1 MNMPATVEPSRSGR
15 GPAVGVWILNLVLAS
30 ASGTLLYLN
39 RGWSPPAPGGGL
51 WVWLFVLAGFTAA
64 EVWVVHLQFRREAHT
79 VALGEIPVT
88 VGLFFLAPW
97 QVFIALLLGV
107 GPALVFHRR
116 QSLVKVIFNLAE
128 LTLGLGTATLVFHL
142 AVGTQYLSPRAWVVA
157 ILATAA
163 ASLIGIA
170 SIRAVISVTEGRLA
184 LNKTLP
190 VTAFGLAG
198 SVVNTCFALVVVVIV
213 VREPGAAVLLLLP
226 GAALVLAY
234 QAYTRERQK
243 TERIEFLYNSG
254 RTLAGSGSGDGE
266 PGIIQLL
273 REALAMFRAEVAQ
286 VAIRA
291 GDEQTIRTTVRGG
304 AVEVHEQLV
313 PTSRADYFLEHV
325 MSSPHGVVVT
335 TAGQSAEADEY
346 LREHGLRDAMVTALQ
361 ADNRVVGTILIG
373 NRVGDINEFN
383 QEQLNLL
390 ETLAT
395 QVGVSVENSRLE
407 RVLQHQAFHD
417 ALTNLANRALLN
429 QRMEATLANR
439 GAQAAVL
446 VIDVDDF
453 KTINDTMGHGVGDQ
467 LLVAATERISGAV
480 RTGDLAARIGG
491 DEFAVL
497 VESIGSV
504 SDATAT
510 AQRIIEAFKVPF
522 ALVGQQVRVTASIG
536 IATNLDGVL
545 DPGTLMLQADVAMY
559 ASKASGRGG
568 YMVFESSMQDAVAE
582 RHALREDLRLALERG
597 ELLNHYQP
605 LVSLERPA
613 ILGAEALVRWRHP
626 ERGLVAPGFFIQLA
640 EESGLIVDLGRWVL
654 REACAQ
660 LREWQRTI
668 PGAAR
673 MGMSVN
679 LSAVQLREPGF
690 VDDVV
695 AILKDTGI
703 EPGTLTL
710 EITESTFM
718 DDTRTAIARLRELRG
733 LGIRLEL
740 DDFGTGY
747 SSLSILRDLPL
758 DGLKIDKSFVD
769 VIHGASDRPAF
780 LQAIVRLAEA
790 LDLEMVG
797 EGIEEQHQADA
808 LRAMGCGRG
817 QGYFYSKPLPSEQMA
832 AYLEKAADWVA
843 TADAG
848 VVAMPR
854 RRTSD

>member
-1 MNMPATVEPSRSGR
+1 MNVPRATESNNRGR
-15 GPAVGVWILNLVLAS
+15 GPAVRVWMLNLVLAS
-30 ASGTLLYLN
+30 ASATLLYLN
-39 RGWSPPAPGGGL
+39 RGWGPPLGANGP

-64 EVWVVHLQFRREAHT
+64 EVWVVHLQFRREAHSI
-79 VALGEIPVT
+79 ALGEIPVT

-97 QVFIALLLGV
+97 QLFVALLLGV
-107 GPALVFHRR
+107 GPVLVFHRR
-116 QSLVKVIFNLAE
+116 QSLVKVVFNLAE
-128 LTLGLGTATLVFHL
+128 LTLGLGTATLLFHL
-142 AVGTQYLSPRAWVVA
+142 ALGTQYLAPRAWAVA
-157 ILATAA
+157 ILATAV

-213 VREPGAAVLLLLP
+213 VREPRAAALLLLP
-226 GAALVLAY
+226 AVALVLAY

-254 RTLAGSGSGDGE
+254 RTLAGSTGDE

-273 REALAMFRAEVAQ
+273 REALRMFRAEVAQ

-291 GDEQTIRTTVRGG
+291 GAEQTILTTVRDGV
-304 AVEVHEQLV
+304 VEAHEQLV
-313 PTSRADYFLEHV
+313 PIGRTDHFLEQV
-325 MSSPHGVVVT
+325 MALPHGMVVAAVGQ
-335 TAGQSAEADEY
+335 TAQADEY
-346 LREHGLRDAMVTALQ
+346 LREHRLRDAMVTALH

-373 NRVGDINEFN
+373 NRLGDINEFN
-383 QEQLNLL
+383 EEQLNLL
-390 ETLAT
+390 ETLAS

-429 QRMEATLANR
+429 QKMEAALSGQ
-439 GAQAAVL
+439 GARVAVL
-446 VIDVDDF
+446 LIDVDDF
-453 KTINDTMGHGVGDQ
+453 KAINDTMGHSVGDQ
-467 LLVAATERISGAV
+467 LLVSVADRILSAIRSGD
-480 RTGDLAARIGG
+480 TAARIGG

-497 VESIGSV
+497 VGSIGSET
-504 SDATAT
+504 DATAT
-510 AQRIIEAFKVPF
+510 AYRIVEAFKAPF
-522 ALVGQQVRVTASIG
+522 ELTGQPVRVSASIG
-536 IATNLDGVL
+536 IATNLGGLL

-568 YMVFESSMQDAVAE
+568 YKVFEASMQDAVAE
-582 RHALREDLRLALERG
+582 RHALREDLRRALERG
-597 ELLNHYQP
+597 ELVNHYQP

-613 ILGAEALVRWRHP
+613 VLGAEALVRWRHP

-660 LREWQRTI
+660 LREWQRSI
-668 PGAAR
+668 PGAEH

-769 VIHGASDRPAF
+769 VIHSATDRPAF

-817 QGYFYSKPLPSEQMA
+817 QGYLYSKPIPSEEMSS
-832 AYLEKAADWVA
+832 YLLKTVDWSA
-843 TADAG
+843 TESSA

-854 RRTSD
+854 RRASD